1 MFSAVRSGRIRGFTL
16 IEVMIVVAIVAILV
30 SIALPSYRQYILR
43 ANRSAVESFMMTVA
57 QKQEQYLLDA
67 RGYANALAS
76 LGLVEPND
84 VRDNYTVT
92 TSYVGGSSR
101 TYFIQAVPKGVQTED
116 SCGTLS
122 LDNNGQKLPITER
135 CW

>member
-1 MFSAVRSGRIRGFTL
+1 
-16 IEVMIVVAIVAILV
+16 
-30 SIALPSYRQYILR
+30 
-43 ANRSAVESFMMTVA
+43 MMTVA

-101 TYFIQAVPKGVQTED
+101 TYFIQAVPKGRQTED

-122 LDNNGQKLPITER
+122 LDNTGQKLPVTER